1 MATETKVA
9 PSVNPYTTPA
19 TPVSPAPAQ
28 AMPFQRSNYLWMI
41 VGVVTILV
49 GFLIMNM
56 DKEPFG
62 FGFMGLT
69 LGPLVVVV
77 GYIIEFYAI
86 LQKPKA

>member
-19 TPVSPAPAQ
+19 TPVSPAQ
-28 AMPFQRSNYLWMI
+28 AMPFHRSNYLWMI
-41 VGVVTILV
+41 IGVVTILV